1 MLIHKEGKRAV
12 YIMTAVLTAI
22 NALMFYAHT
31 NQIVTYTILTI
42 SVIVFLLMLNFYR
55 KPRRIYEGD
64 LLNYVNSPTDGK
76 IVVIEKV
83 YEDRF
88 FKDERIQISIFM
100 SFFNAHANWM
110 PVTGNVIHSSHE
122 KGNFHAAY
130 LPKSSHENER
140 SNVLIETPC
149 NQKILTRQIA
159 GAMARRIVTYAKEGQ
174 FYHIGDPLGF
184 IKLGSRMDVY
194 VPVDSEI
201 LVQLGDEVR
210 ANKTLLA
217 RLPKRQSNVNDKA
230 NS

>member
-1 MLIHKEGKRAV
+1 MFIHKEGKKAV
-12 YIMTAVLTAI
+12 YIIALVIIAL
-22 NALMFYAHT
+22 NALTLSNISNKF
-31 NQIVTYTILTI
+31 ITYPILAVSI
-42 SVIVFLLMLNFYR
+42 IVFLLVLNFYR

-64 LLNYVNSPTDGK
+64 LLNYVNAPTDGK
-76 IVVIEKV
+76 IVVIEKI

-110 PVTGNVIHSSHE
+110 PVTGKVTHSSHE

-140 SNVLIETPC
+140 SNVVIETPC

-217 RLPKRQSNVNDKA
+217 RLPKRSIKNNEET

>member
-1 MLIHKEGKRAV
+1 
-12 YIMTAVLTAI
+12 MTAVLTAI
-22 NALMFYAHT
+22 NTLMLYALT

-217 RLPKRQSNVNDKA
+217 RLPKRQTNVNDKA

>member
-22 NALMFYAHT
+22 NTLMLYALT

-194 VPVDSEI
+194 VPVNSEI

>member
-1 MLIHKEGKRAV
+1 M
-12 YIMTAVLTAI
+12 
-22 NALMFYAHT
+22 
-31 NQIVTYTILTI
+31 
-42 SVIVFLLMLNFYR
+42 
-55 KPRRIYEGD
+55 
-64 LLNYVNSPTDGK
+64 
-76 IVVIEKV
+76 IEKV

-110 PVTGNVIHSSHE
+110 PVTGKVIHSSHE

-174 FYHIGDPLGF
+174 FYHIGEKRLRQ
-184 IKLGSRMDVY
+184 I
-194 VPVDSEI
+194 VDIHPNGEFYL
-201 LVQLGDEVR
+201 LVG
-210 ANKTLLA
+210 NKVLFKKEKFEQFLA
-217 RLPKRQSNVNDKA
+217 ESTA
-230 NS
+230 I

>member
-1 MLIHKEGKRAV
+1 MC
-12 YIMTAVLTAI
+12 
-22 NALMFYAHT
+22 
-31 NQIVTYTILTI
+31 
-42 SVIVFLLMLNFYR
+42 SS
-55 KPRRIYEGD
+55 D
-64 LLNYVNSPTDGK
+64 L
-76 IVVIEKV
+76 
-83 YEDRF
+83 
-88 FKDERIQISIFM
+88 
-100 SFFNAHANWM
+100 
-110 PVTGNVIHSSHE
+110 HE